1 MKLLH
6 ALCPGLGGRAGSR
19 TAIGGPGD
27 PKGVQNQV
35 VRERQ
40 FLRVHNRLVGIVDQG
55 VASNAPGFVTNY
67 ARTVLARGFGVVLIA
82 VKDRAV
88 ERNGNLAKL
97 GGAFRLQVW
106 RRPKAKYDS
115 NLSKNG
121 PQYPISQQDVIC
133 ATRKSWDV
141 GSADVPQAIDNV
153 GTRSV
158 VCRYQGAHQPNKGGH
173 A

>member
-1 MKLLH
+1 
-6 ALCPGLGGRAGSR
+6 
-19 TAIGGPGD
+19 
-27 PKGVQNQV
+27 VQNQV
-35 VRERQ
+35 VRECQ
-40 FLRVHNRLVGIVDQG
+40 FLRVHNRLVGVVDQR
-55 VASNAPGFVTNY
+55 VAGNAPGFVTNY
-67 ARTVLARGFGVVLIA
+67 ARTVLARGFGMVLIA

-121 PQYPISQQDVIC
+121 PQYPISQQGVIC

>member
-1 MKLLH
+1 M
-6 ALCPGLGGRAGSR
+6 
-19 TAIGGPGD
+19 
-27 PKGVQNQV
+27 QNQV
-35 VRERQ
+35 VRESQ
-40 FLRVHNRLVGIVDQG
+40 FLRVHNRLVGVVDQR
-55 VASNAPGFVTNY
+55 VAGNAPGFVTNY

-88 ERNGNLAKL
+88 ERNGNLVKL
-97 GGAFRLQVW
+97 GGAFRLQMW
-106 RRPKAKYDS
+106 RLPNAKYDS

-121 PQYPISQQDVIC
+121 PQYPISQHDVIC
-133 ATRKSWDV
+133 ATRKSRDV

-158 VCRYQGAHQPNKGGH
+158 VCGYQGAHQPNKGGH